1 MHAQKLADA
10 IRAAIGT
17 DKTNILAQQTDDGQT
32 LLTFCCTDRTSMQI
46 LLDEFSCIKDVLVNS
61 EDSTESLWVVEGEL
75 YFGSNETVP

>member
-17 DKTNILAQQTDDGQT
+17 DKTNILAQHTNDGQT

-46 LLDEFSCIKDVLVNS
+46 LLDEWSNIKDVLVCSAN
-61 EDSTESLWVVEGEL
+61 EAESLWVVEGEL